1 MSHAL
6 IAQNAVIAAGQIID
20 DNIRHGEQ
28 RAQLPVGEL
37 LRLDQLKVQPFSAQF
52 LKAGQ
57 DVPRALEGL
66 SRRRMNDDGLLTGRN
81 ARVNALGIERVEA
94 KKKRRKIQRTVR
106 RAVGN
111 DIRKQRIDAFLV
123 QLWANAVG
131 IRNIT
136 KVFLRVC
143 PVTLRILQ
151 IVCFFP

>member
-1 MSHAL
+1 M
-6 IAQNAVIAAGQIID
+6 IAAGQIID
-20 DNIRHGEQ
+20 HNIRHAKQ
-28 RAQLPVGEL
+28 LAQLPVWHL
-37 LRLDQLKVQPFSAQF
+37 VRIDQLKVQPFSAQF

-57 DVPRALEGL
+57 DIPRALESLPRG
-66 SRRRMNDDGLLTGRN
+66 RMNDDGLLPGRD
-81 ARVNALGIERVEA
+81 ARFNALRIKRIEA